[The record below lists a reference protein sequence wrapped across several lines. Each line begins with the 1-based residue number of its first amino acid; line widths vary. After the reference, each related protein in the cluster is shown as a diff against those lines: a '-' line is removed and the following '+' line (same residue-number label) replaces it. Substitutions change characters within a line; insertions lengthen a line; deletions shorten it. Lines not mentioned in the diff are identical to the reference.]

1 MNEFINYGLLL
12 VIIVLLVI
20 QEYEKQGWRRERA
33 QLLDRVMAKT
43 LPEYVEAQAS
53 QQPIRVVTVED
64 LKREIAP
71 PREEGLE
78 VG

>member
-1 MNEFINYGLLL
+1 MIEYINAGL
-12 VIIVLLVI
+12 IVLALGLIVL
-20 QEYEKQGWRRERA
+20 QELEKRSWRKERS
-33 QLLDRVMAKT
+33 QLLDRIMAKT
-43 LPEYVEAQAS
+43 LPEYVEAQAKI
-53 QQPIRVVTVED
+53 QPMQVVTVED